1 MSTELLIGLQA
12 LLALITAIV
21 ILLLIIK
28 RQKKTINQLKN
39 ILTDVKDD
47 ISGENL
53 TGYFQR
59 EIDNTT
65 AHCAQETVA
74 LRPDLAPEDMAIS
87 LRYLV
92 LQAELALIQDHVGST
107 NTPWRDQIK
116 NYVHLSLI
124 HI

>member
-65 AHCAQETVA
+65 A
-74 LRPDLAPEDMAIS
+74 
-87 LRYLV
+87 
-92 LQAELALIQDHVGST
+92 
-107 NTPWRDQIK
+107 
-116 NYVHLSLI
+116 
-124 HI
+124 